1 MYNVSLKQDCVRSL
15 PTSPMK
21 EISPSLPRFRADYFA
36 RPHTA
41 PCPAERSPRGAQ
53 RGPTSPR
60 LLRHREPGRAP
71 GPPYNVPRPYSIPS
85 SSSFGSF
92 APGHFSAAARCTP
105 RQQGGAPRRLQAGFK
120 HPGSAPSQVPEG
132 RGRGEGLTC
141 SRLLPFL
148 RCWWRGRA
156 HGGPRR
162 SWGLCGGSV
171 GKWFW
176 FNGPLARPGDSALY
190 VILSFITY
198 SKYFS
203 SL

>member
-1 MYNVSLKQDCVRSL
+1 MHVRTLLPARRSAPPAGRRGGRHPHGSSGTGSLA
-15 PTSPMK
+15 
-21 EISPSLPRFRADYFA
+21 EPR
-36 RPHTA
+36 
-41 PCPAERSPRGAQ
+41 
-53 RGPTSPR
+53 
-60 LLRHREPGRAP
+60 
-71 GPPYNVPRPYSIPS
+71 GPPYNAPRPYSIPS

-120 HPGSAPSQVPEG
+120 HPGSAPSRVPEG